1 MKKRKARDGLR
12 EFRVRFEKGHDGF
25 IVAECLDIPGCM
37 SQGKTLAE
45 ARCNIQQAIQE
56 CLEVMLQETLGNCQ
70 HPRPRKRA
78 SLKEE
83 AFSLWP
89 LKVVAS

>member
-1 MKKRKARDGLR
+1 MKKRKARYGLR
-12 EFRVRFEKGHDGF
+12 EFRVRFEKGYDGF

-37 SQGKTLAE
+37 SQGRTLSE
-45 ARCNIQQAIQE
+45 ARRNIRQAIQE
-56 CLEVMLQETLGNCQ
+56 CLEVMLQETLGNCP
-70 HPRPRKRA
+70 HPRFRKHA

-89 LKVVAS
+89 LKIVAS